1 MHGSSARL
9 LRSRLITVAFI
20 AALSG
25 LGDCDCAP
33 DDCMVDPTLCGIGSG
48 GGDDSGGDE
57 PGGDEPGGDPATFA
71 PQPTLLEARDPATR
85 ISEAPSGGCQVPSPS
100 EVAGGWSLETL
111 VGGRYCVY
119 RWPHGGAPDAGLLPP
134 LPDCAPGGGAGCLE
148 YDYQVVAPL
157 GLADEGVPEAD
168 LETVLDGLAQGF
180 LDHVE
185 RVPTLPTDF
194 FGNLP
199 APVRVA
205 VIDAM
210 PDGPLLGPGGPV
222 STSFAD
228 GPEQHGYA
236 VGWIVQTLGCESDSW
251 SPSTATAHPCVVD
264 VHFHEGLD
272 RTSDGVVGGDGGRHG
287 TLVGLA
293 DQIEQAVAT
302 WQADAATGAVAGHG
316 MVINLSLGWH
326 EVFST
331 LSASD
336 PLLITP
342 ARAVHDALRRAVCQG
357 ALVLTAAG
365 NAPGGTDPGSG
376 PFYPAVWETEA
387 FPSQTLCQQLGVA
400 NAQLDVPADGAL
412 LRAVSGLAPDDLALA
427 GTRPDGRP
435 FLAAPARQAVVA
447 TSSATHT
454 VPITGTSAAAAVASA
469 AAAVAWAYRPD
480 LDSGGVRW
488 QVLNGGHSLT
498 GSPEAELPIAEF
510 CEGGFEDCC
519 VDENASVC
527 GDPWMRRVSVCGA
540 LLAAHEDCQAFCP
553 GCTCP
558 VDCGVGTAPFED
570 TPVVGLLVEQDCA
583 APPCT
588 AELVA
593 ADTAETVAGCAAPVY
608 RLVDSPTG
616 ALENPCVAE
625 QFYDAVMQP
634 RVDPQPDKPPCPHCF
649 AYLDPPGSQVELDLG
664 FDPGVPEILGVTLK
678 VTDPTTGAAVTLDI
692 TSAVLDLD
700 LAAGGR
706 YHVTVANLNAGVLG
720 ARSRVELSFRFG
732 GPLHDYARTSELGT
746 FLAP

>member
-1 MHGSSARL
+1 MPNNGTDASGR
-9 LRSRLITVAFI
+9 RRVVIT
-20 AALSG
+20 
-25 LGDCDCAP
+25 
-33 DDCMVDPTLCGIGSG
+33 GIGVLSPLGNSVDEMWEAAIAGRSG
-48 GGDDSGGDE
+48 IGRLSILDQIDN
-57 PGGDEPGGDPATFA
+57 P
-71 PQPTLLEARDPATR
+71 EAY
-85 ISEAPSGGCQVPSPS
+85 GCQVSG
-100 EVAGGWSLETL
+100 EVHDFE
-111 VGGRYCVY
+111 
-119 RWPHGGAPDAGLLPP
+119 
-134 LPDCAPGGGAGCLE
+134 
-148 YDYQVVAPL
+148 
-157 GLADEGVPEAD
+157 
-168 LETVLDGLAQGF
+168 
-180 LDHVE
+180 
-185 RVPTLPTDF
+185 PTDYMD
-194 FGNLP
+194 
-199 APVRVA
+199 RKVA
-205 VIDAM
+205 RRMARF
-210 PDGPLLGPGGPV
+210 
-222 STSFAD
+222 SQF
-228 GPEQHGYA
+228 
-236 VGWIVQTLGCESDSW
+236 
-251 SPSTATAHPCVVD
+251 
-264 VHFHEGLD
+264 
-272 RTSDGVVGGDGGRHG
+272 
-287 TLVGLA
+287 
-293 DQIEQAVAT
+293 AVAT
-302 WQADAATGAVAGHG
+302 SKQA
-316 MVINLSLGWH
+316 
-326 EVFST
+326 
-331 LSASD
+331 
-336 PLLITP
+336 
-342 ARAVHDALRRAVCQG
+342 
-357 ALVLTAAG
+357 
-365 NAPGGTDPGSG
+365 
-376 PFYPAVWETEA
+376 
-387 FPSQTLCQQLGVA
+387 VA